1 MKLIKTEYFKNI
13 FNQAIIVFIAQLIPV
28 IFSPIITRLY
38 SENAIAEITGLVS
51 ITSILLVFSSLKL
64 ENAIVIEKDDSEAKN
79 VIVLSIIW
87 TFVYT
92 LIVLIIIQLFK
103 EQIVEVFKV
112 EKVLNIIPIYILS
125 FSILNVLNFWFV
137 RQKKFKLKAYSKL
150 IETIVY
156 ILFSVGLYYLIG
168 NNEFGLA
175 VGKTIGVIVALLI
188 LYWYSNLK
196 LRIITF
202 QKLKSILVKHKEFP
216 LYNAPSNFL
225 NVIGLQLL
233 VLFIGVNFSKEN
245 FGYFGL
251 ANMIVLLPI
260 SLVSQSVGSIFFQK
274 MNENYRLKNYKQLK
288 KVFFETL
295 FMLLVIAIPVFIGL
309 IFFSEEIFSIVFGK
323 NWIVSGMVA
332 KRLSLVFLFQLV
344 VSPLGITL
352 IAINKV
358 KINAYWQYGRFFF
371 ITITML
377 ILLKSLKTSFL
388 DFIVYYSWAIAFVYC
403 AYFIIIMA
411 QLRKLENEIL

>member
-1 MKLIKTEYFKNI
+1 VKLLKTEYFKNI
-13 FNQAIIVFIAQLIPV
+13 FNQAIIVFVAQLIPV
-28 IFSPIITRLY
+28 VFSPIITRLY
-38 SENAIAEITGLVS
+38 SENAIAEITGLIS

-64 ENAIVIEKDDSEAKN
+64 ENAIVIEKEDTEAKN
-79 VIVLSIIW
+79 VIFLSIIW

-92 LIVLIIIQLFK
+92 LIILIIIQLFK
-103 EQIVEVFKV
+103 EPIKEVFKV
-112 EKVLNIIPIYILS
+112 EKVLNIIPIYIFS
-125 FSILNVLNFWFV
+125 FSILNILNFWFV
-137 RQKKFKLKAYSKL
+137 RLKKFKLKAYSKL

-156 ILFSVGLYYLIG
+156 IIFSVVLYYLIG

-175 VGKTIGVIVALLI
+175 VGKTIGVIVALI
-188 LYWYSNLK
+188 TLYCYSNLK
-196 LRIITF
+196 LRVVSF
-202 QKLKSILVKHKEFP
+202 KKLKTILVKHKEFP

-233 VLFIGVNFSKEN
+233 VLFIGANFSKEN

-274 MNENYRLKNYKQLK
+274 INENYRLKNYKQIK

-295 FMLLVIAIPVFIGL
+295 YMLLAIAIPTFIVL
-309 IFFSEEIFSIVFGK
+309 LFFSEEIFSIVFGE

-358 KINAYWQYGRFFF
+358 RINSYWQYGRFLF
-371 ITITML
+371 IAITMY
-377 ILLKSLKTSFL
+377 ILLKSLKVSFL
-388 DFIVYYSWAIAFVYC
+388 EFVVYYSWGITFVYSV
-403 AYFIIIMA
+403 YFIIIVV
-411 QLRKLENEIL
+411 QLGKLGK